1 MKNITLKSLVKELFL
16 EEGFEDLETSKG
28 EEIFNSYYNTKK
40 AQFDKILEIA
50 GISKSKFKIGKD
62 YDISIEDKELVKMLF
77 EEVNSIYAKGLRL
90 KNPDKYTIYDRFD
103 FLLKIEKR
111 LEKKFKG
118 DELLK
123 QKQNFYGYSNL
134 ISQYKVYS
142 IKETISSFLDIQI
155 PSLQVSDT
163 DIKND
168 KDEMEIQEKKIKA
181 LQKDDLK
188 EFFNLVD
195 VPIEYDYKGLSK
207 SNEYKSN
214 NIGFYSLTENDRI
227 LVLGLYEKMIE
238 KILEEL
244 KKFTGKLSDAR
255 EFFEGKNAK
264 KVFIQA
270 IDDYKEA
277 LETDGEPMP
286 EECKKAIEELLK
298 NRKKKRATEK

>member
-1 MKNITLKSLVKELFL
+1 MKSITLKSLVKELFL
-16 EEGFEDLETSKG
+16 EEGFDDLETAEG
-28 EEIFNSYYNTKK
+28 EDIFNSYYNTKK

-50 GISKSKFKIGKD
+50 GINKAILKIGKD
-62 YDISIEDKELVKMLF
+62 YDIHIEDKELVKTLF
-77 EEVNSIYAKGLRL
+77 EEVNSIYSKGLRL

-103 FLLKIEKR
+103 FLRNIEKR
-111 LEKKFKG
+111 LEKKFEG
-118 DELLK
+118 VELLN
-123 QKQNFYGYSNL
+123 QKEKFYGYSNL
-134 ISQYKVYS
+134 ISQYKIYS
-142 IKETISSFLDIQI
+142 IKETISSFLDTQL
-155 PSLQVSDT
+155 PSLQVNDT

-168 KDEMEIQEKKIKA
+168 KDSMEIQKKKIKA

-195 VPIEYDYKGLSK
+195 VPIDYDYKGLPKSSEDK
-207 SNEYKSN
+207 SNS
-214 NIGFYSLTENDRI
+214 IGFHSLTENDRI
-227 LVLGLYEKMIE
+227 LVLGLYEKIIE

-264 KVFIQA
+264 EVFIQA

-277 LETDGEPMP
+277 LEVDGEPMP

-298 NRKKKRATEK
+298 SRKKKRATE